1 MKVVLNRFA
10 LLFLSI
16 SSGIPASL
24 AFPNPSIYP
33 FAFLSIAI
41 LFYVLLRTKPVFS
54 GICAFAF
61 FFSLFLMIFRFAFDA
76 AGLVPY
82 LVLSF
87 AEALFY
93 FFFGFMF
100 SLFKNLWAR
109 PLWIG
114 QNQRLRQKT
123 VQKKTVRQK
132 TVQERV
138 KNANAVRG
146 IAQRI
151 NARPTLFLSV
161 LFTLLLVSVEEVR
174 ALFPYG
180 GLPIGRFGMI
190 DAPTSLTNLAFLG
203 GEQAVSIA
211 VVFIS
216 CLLLLCVY
224 CFVPAQTAGRI
235 SASKYTNS
243 RQGAGN
249 VLPYLVLIAAVFFGG
264 FLLPVGANYKE
275 SNKQISFGAVQGN
288 VKDASKGRNANMQ
301 EVFSNHVK
309 ETKNLFANNSPEK
322 AENNVALDV
331 VFWPENSLEMD
342 PYKNPSVKKTLD
354 DLTKQYK
361 TPIMIGTQQYLSP
374 SKQESESGWAKLEQK
389 VMLGGKTLDKVS
401 LPNTTQDSAP
411 QDDASQGGTPQDN
424 TTQDKTLQDSAQ
436 DNAPQ
441 DNAVRG
447 GAQTG
452 KSSASKTYR
461 LNEYILWEGENDT
474 KQTYFKRHVLPFGEY
489 VPNRSFF
496 ESLSSQVEEVGDD
509 MIAPTKDI
517 PGIFTLRS
525 KAGGHEI
532 KVGAL
537 ICFEIY
543 DDDLVFETAAQGAE
557 FIVEPTN
564 NASFGFSSESNQQLQ
579 AAKLDSI
586 STGRAVLQISTVG
599 ISALITPDGKV
610 SHKTD
615 LFQSAEFAAS
625 ANLAAKA
632 TPAMR
637 IHDMERQAIW
647 AISGLMLLVCLL
659 RFWRFLMTRRL

>member
-1 MKVVLNRFA
+1 MKVVLNRFI

-16 SSGIPASL
+16 SSGILTSL

-33 FAFLSIAI
+33 LAFLSIAI
-41 LFYVLLRTKPVFS
+41 LFYVLIRARPIFS

-87 AEALFY
+87 VEALFY
-93 FFFGFMF
+93 FFFGFVF
-100 SLFKNLWAR
+100 SLFKNLLLGR
-109 PLWIG
+109 HKRHNL
-114 QNQRLRQKT
+114 N
-123 VQKKTVRQK
+123 
-132 TVQERV
+132 
-138 KNANAVRG
+138 KNV
-146 IAQRI
+146 
-151 NARPTLFLSV
+151 RPTIFLSL
-161 LFTLLLVSVEEVR
+161 LFTMLLVSVEEVR

-224 CFVPAQTAGRI
+224 CFVSAQTTGRI
-235 SASKYTNS
+235 SASKYTNL
-243 RQGAGN
+243 RQGADK
-249 VLPYLVLIAAVFFGG
+249 VLPYLVLVAAVFFGG

-309 ETKNLFANNSPEK
+309 ETKNLFAKNSPEK
-322 AENNVALDV
+322 AENNAALDV

-342 PYKNPSVKKTLD
+342 PYKNSSVKKTLD

-374 SKQESESGWAKLEQK
+374 SKQESESGWAKLEEK

-401 LPNTTQDSAP
+401 LPKAAQGSAP
-411 QDDASQGGTPQDN
+411 QNAVA
-424 TTQDKTLQDSAQ
+424 QDK
-436 DNAPQ
+436 APQ
-441 DNAVRG
+441 DNAVRA

-452 KSSASKTYR
+452 KSSISKTYR
-461 LNEYILWEGENDT
+461 LNEYILWVGGNDT

-525 KAGGHEI
+525 KASGHEI

-543 DDDLVFETAAQGAE
+543 DDDLVFETATQGAE

-615 LFQSAEFAAS
+615 LFHSAEFAAS

-637 IHDMERQAIW
+637 IHDMEREAIW

-659 RFWRFLMTRRL
+659 RFWRFVMTQGKGLTLWS